1 MDRIVFGTDGWRAV
15 ISRQFTFDNV
25 RYVAAAATEYF
36 KRVGKGKP
44 ATIGYDRRF
53 LSREYAH
60 EIAGVAAAKG
70 LRVILSDDVSPT
82 PSLSLETFKRKT
94 VGGFMVTASHNPS
107 EYNGIK
113 LRGSFGGPVNPEVT
127 RKVEKRANALREK
140 GKLPR
145 WMPIDEAKK
154 GKLVQFFDPKERYL
168 KAISDFVN
176 VSQIRRLKPRVVVD
190 AMYGAGVGVLAP
202 HLASWGMDVEEIH
215 GETNPSFAGLHP
227 EPIGKNLQQLCDAV
241 TKFKA
246 DVGFA
251 LDGDADRVGVV
262 DEKGNWLTTQDVFA
276 LLLMHVYEDLKMTG
290 EVVKTVSSTSMLDK
304 LCEIYDL
311 QLREVAV
318 GFKYV
323 CDLMLE
329 RDVLIGGEESGG
341 YSVKGHIPERD
352 GSLAALLIL
361 EMMAMRKKPLSQIRE
376 ELYKKIGYHAFRRE
390 DSRLTPEKMET
401 VLDRLRSKPVRSIAG
416 RTVERTLTTDGFKF
430 FMEDGSWLL
439 LRPSGTEPLFRVY
452 VEAPSDE
459 ALDEIMTKAQRQLLR

>member
-1 MDRIVFGTDGWRAV
+1 MDNIVFGTDGWRAV

-36 KRVGKGKP
+36 KRSGKGKP

-70 LRVILSDDVSPT
+70 LRTIVSDDVSGT
-82 PSLSLETFKRKT
+82 PSLSLETYTRKT
-94 VGGFMVTASHNPS
+94 VGGFMVTASHNPA

-113 LRGSFGGPVNPEVT
+113 LKGPFGGPISPDIT
-127 RKVEKRANALREK
+127 RKVEKRANELREK
-140 GKLPR
+140 GKLPG
-145 WMPIDEAKK
+145 WMPIDEAQK

-168 KAISDFVN
+168 KAITGFVK
-176 VSQIRRLKPRVVVD
+176 VSRIKRLKPRVVVD
-190 AMYGAGVGVLAP
+190 AMYGSGVGLLAP
-202 HLASWGMDVEEIH
+202 HLASWGLDVEEIH
-215 GETNPSFAGLHP
+215 GENNPSFGGLHP
-227 EPIGKNLQQLCDAV
+227 EPIGKNLIPLCDAV
-241 TKFKA
+241 KKSKA

-251 LDGDADRVGVV
+251 LDGDADRIGVV

-276 LLLMHVYEDLKMTG
+276 LLLMHVYEDLKMSG
-290 EVVKTVSSTSMLDK
+290 EVVKTVSSTSMLDR
-304 LCEIYDL
+304 LCEVYGLEL
-311 QLREVAV
+311 QEVAV

-329 RDVLIGGEESGG
+329 REVLIGGEESGG
-341 YSVKGHIPERD
+341 YSMKGHIPERD

-361 EMMAMRKKPLSQIRE
+361 QMMAMRKKPLSQIRE

-401 VLDRLRSKPVRSIAG
+401 VLDKLNSKQVKSIAG
-416 RTVERTLTTDGFKF
+416 RKVERTLTIDGFKY

-459 ALDEIMTKAQRQLLR
+459 ALDEIMDKAKRQLLR